1 MTNMINETIQDFA
14 ETLLNRIMYDLGWE
28 HHIFFSLEEGEASK
42 AVLVEENH
50 DIYERPLVR
59 HVRGQEIPY
68 KVSQALV
75 AYELLEERLV
85 GWTSRG
91 RDDVR
96 KNIIQ
101 KEYSVYHSLKGL
113 LTIQDNAC
121 KEVDWG
127 TNEESCTMC
136 GISEEDT
143 HDLESSVKEGAI
155 AKLSLIILE
164 SLANVYPWVTTA
176 KFAYTEE
183 GELNSCILWRDGVR
197 YEALRPSP
205 SEEYLI
211 AMLFYDVVQRIVGED
226 IKSCTKATTAYNE
239 ITRLLGPLVKGTNKP
254 DNVFENQLRDARQ
267 LADILLYDLGNY
279 PYVQMFR
286 NDAKK
291 AVTAIINQGSK
302 KFVGVAKTHVLDVY
316 TPDVGKAV
324 ALYKAFQEV
333 LEHDSLQGVTKFTQ
347 EALQY
352 LRKADELYKNI
363 TTL

>member
-1 MTNMINETIQDFA
+1 MTNYINETIKDFA

-28 HHIFFSLEEGEASK
+28 HHIFFSLEDGEVSK

-50 DIYERPLVR
+50 DIYESPLVR
-59 HVRGQEIPY
+59 YVRGQEIPY

-75 AYELLEERLV
+75 AYELLEQRLV

-101 KEYSVYHSLKGL
+101 KEYSVYRSLKGL
-113 LTIQDNAC
+113 LNIQDKTC

-127 TNEESCTMC
+127 TNEEPCTMC
-136 GISEEDT
+136 SISEEDAN
-143 HDLESSVKEGAI
+143 DLESSVKESAI
-155 AKLSLIILE
+155 TKLSLIILE

-176 KFAYTEE
+176 KFVYTEQ
-183 GELNSCILWRDGVR
+183 GDLNSCVLWRGGVR
-197 YEALRPSP
+197 YEALRPNP
-205 SEEYLI
+205 SEEYPI

-239 ITRLLGPLVKGTNKP
+239 ITLLLEPLVKSANKHN
-254 DNVFENQLRDARQ
+254 NVFENQLRDAQQ
-267 LADILLYDLGNY
+267 LYNILLHDLGTH
-279 PYVQMFR
+279 PYVKVFL
-286 NDAKK
+286 NDAKR
-291 AVTAIINQGSK
+291 AVTVIIKRGSK
-302 KFVGVAKTHVLDVY
+302 TFVGVAKTHVLDVY

-324 ALYKAFQEV
+324 ALYKAFQEE
-333 LEHDSLQGVTKFTQ
+333 LKDYALNGVTGLTYETQ
-347 EALQY
+347 QYVREAE
-352 LRKADELYKNI
+352 KLYKNI